1 MRALVIRIR
10 HNGDARGAARRTR
23 GRRVERSG
31 AEPSGGRS
39 PPLCAPSVN
48 AMRAVTVR
56 RASDADWSGAF
67 ASPLFALLCFA
78 PRLHKLRTNLL
89 LLIQCTVLHV
99 HCTVCAAIL
108 HRYSMYRTQYSSTRV
123 HTTCV
128 VYTACTEQV
137 LLLSANRS
145 CRSAPRRNRFFLLS
159 ISALCSEPT
168 FGRRQLGVWQC
179 AHSLETMSCCALKTR
194 RTPNNGTRR
203 LKIANLI

>member
-1 MRALVIRIR
+1 MRYIRRLSSPQRTSRLIYILSGCSTVHSRAERERERKRSKQLRALVIRIR

-89 LLIQCTVLHV
+89 LLIQCTVLHA
-99 HCTVCAAIL
+99 HCTVCARHTAQVQYVQNSTAVLVCTL
-108 HRYSMYRTQYSSTRV
+108 HVQYK
-123 HTTCV
+123 C
-128 VYTACTEQV
+128 YC
-137 LLLSANRS
+137 
-145 CRSAPRRNRFFLLS
+145 
-159 ISALCSEPT
+159 
-168 FGRRQLGVWQC
+168 
-179 AHSLETMSCCALKTR
+179 
-194 RTPNNGTRR
+194 
-203 LKIANLI
+203 